1 MSQISSPL
9 RLNTIF
15 TTAIIELNEDRPI
28 AKTSTIYFNNF
39 EKLCESRIPL
49 VVYSSRKY
57 KSELDSLGTRFSN
70 ILQIVYIDLIE
81 LETYKKIT
89 AVADIS
95 LPEKRYHLK
104 DTLKYMILM
113 QSKLEFIDMTIQNG
127 IKSIIPIAN
136 YYSWIDFGIFH
147 IIKDIPRAHNK
158 LQMLSYLKWKKPCNA
173 FAGIYDKPRD
183 IKILEVQTHWRF
195 CGGFFIIEPDIFYE
209 FQKQYNLILDDYLSR
224 KFITWEVN
232 IWASMELL
240 NKFEFGWY
248 KADHNDTIFDVP
260 I

>member
-1 MSQISSPL
+1 MLQISSPL
-9 RLNTIF
+9 HLNTIF
-15 TTAIIELNEDRPI
+15 TTAIIDLNEDRPI
-28 AKTSTIYFNNF
+28 DKTPIIYLNNF

-70 ILQIVYIDLIE
+70 ILLIVYIDLIE

-89 AVADIS
+89 VVSDIS
-95 LPEKRYHLK
+95 LPEKRCHLK

-113 QSKLEFIDMTIQNG
+113 QSKIEFINMTIKSG
-127 IKSIIPIAN
+127 LDSIIPKAN

-147 IIKDIPRAHNK
+147 VIKDIPRAHNK
-158 LQMLSYLKWKKPCNA
+158 LHILSYLKWKKSCNA

-183 IKILEVQTHWRF
+183 IKVLDNQIHWRF

-209 FQKQYNLILDDYLSR
+209 FQKQYNIILDDYLSR
-224 KFITWEVN
+224 KIIPWEVN

-240 NKFEFGWY
+240 NKFKFGWY
-248 KADHNDTIFDVP
+248 KADHNDTIFDIP